1 MAGGRHHISKVSG
14 QFSEY
19 CFLTSSHKNF
29 SSGFFV
35 IKQQGHRVNIRD
47 EIEQIRRELNI
58 PDYQM
63 CNIFDMSLEEFRR
76 YRSNMRQG
84 PGTYGLIMFVIETRR
99 PLKTIERR
107 NCYGAAALARV

>member
-1 MAGGRHHISKVSG
+1 M
-14 QFSEY
+14 
-19 CFLTSSHKNF
+19 
-29 SSGFFV
+29 
-35 IKQQGHRVNIRD
+35 NIRD
-47 EIEQIRRELNI
+47 ELEQIRRELNI

-99 PLKTIERR
+99 PLKTIEEREKHDTRKSVAGNRHTGGEQR
-107 NCYGAAALARV
+107 NVDNKNGKEGGAG